1 MNWRARVR
9 SAAIHSVEQWQ
20 EGADAGCDPGRPQP
34 DRVLGLGDQGSEFCG
49 GSREPVP
56 GVIDRASAFT
66 AIVRPLVP
74 LPARVNVGE
83 PARGM
88 LTGSLN
94 ARRRISRPCVPR
106 GVSVGHIGPLRLG
119 GIRRLIV
126 TGAEGIRVKCRF
138 RVHGSRLWRGSRV
151 RTPARPAN
159 DNDSRASSV
168 NTRGR
173 ERCRLRRR
181 TCGTQGGPCSTTAA
195 GAPRQ
200 VRRSP
205 APSKVMTR
213 LSQ

>member
-9 SAAIHSVEQWQ
+9 SVVIHSVEQWQ

-56 GVIDRASAFT
+56 GVIDRASART

-74 LPARVNVGE
+74 LPARVNIGE

-94 ARRRISRPCVPR
+94 ARPRIGRPRVPR

-126 TGAEGIRVKCRF
+126 TGADSSRTKCRF
-138 RVHGSRLWRGSRV
+138 RVDRVNRGTVGECALLPSPGVSEDAAPVCAGDGAFCPRPGSRRGG
-151 RTPARPAN
+151 
-159 DNDSRASSV
+159 
-168 NTRGR
+168 TR
-173 ERCRLRRR
+173 
-181 TCGTQGGPCSTTAA
+181 
-195 GAPRQ
+195 
-200 VRRSP
+200 
-205 APSKVMTR
+205 
-213 LSQ
+213 

>member
-138 RVHGSRLWRGSRV
+138 RVHGVDCGAVAECALPPV
-151 RTPARPAN
+151 RRMITTPALVQSTPWSGKMPTEAPHLRHAG
-159 DNDSRASSV
+159 RALLHDCG
-168 NTRGR
+168 RGAS
-173 ERCRLRRR
+173 
-181 TCGTQGGPCSTTAA
+181 P
-195 GAPRQ
+195 
-200 VRRSP
+200 SP
-205 APSKVMTR
+205 ALPRALESND
-213 LSQ
+213 